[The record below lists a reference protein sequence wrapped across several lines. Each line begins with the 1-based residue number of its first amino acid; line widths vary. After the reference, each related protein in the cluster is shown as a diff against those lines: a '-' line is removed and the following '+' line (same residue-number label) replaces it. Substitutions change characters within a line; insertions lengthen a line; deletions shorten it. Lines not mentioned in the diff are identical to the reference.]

1 MTNKKDTTGKNATKS
16 ATKNTTKNTI
26 SKDSKEKTTKEKTT
40 KAKVIK
46 TTMHP
51 IRKCKRCGTEKVKG
65 KCTKCGAPTKCNSKF
80 IKAVEKVVNKD
91 INAIILTDEELLML
105 INDELEIRDRVALST
120 FKKWKAGEIKE
131 DYNYKKFL
139 YLYSKALTR
148 QKQNLFREL
157 GDTSQQQ
164 WQRWAWII
172 ERKFDDWN
180 IRHKQDISGTLATYE
195 EVKKQKEKYKKKD

>member
-1 MTNKKDTTGKNATKS
+1 MTEKKDTNKDKTAKAK
-16 ATKNTTKNTI
+16 TTKA
-26 SKDSKEKTTKEKTT
+26 KTTKEKNP
-40 KAKVIK
+40 IK
-46 TTMHP
+46 PIRTTMHP

-65 KCTKCGAPTKCNSKF
+65 KCTKCGTPTKCNNKF
-80 IKAVEKVVNKD
+80 IKAAEKVINQD
-91 INAIILTDEELLML
+91 MNAIILTDKELLIL
-105 INDELEIRDRVALST
+105 INDELEIRDRISLST
-120 FKKWKAGEIKE
+120 FNNWKAGKIKE
-131 DYNYKKFL
+131 DYNYRKFL
-139 YLYSKALTR
+139 YLYGKALTR
-148 QKQNLFREL
+148 QKQNLFKQL